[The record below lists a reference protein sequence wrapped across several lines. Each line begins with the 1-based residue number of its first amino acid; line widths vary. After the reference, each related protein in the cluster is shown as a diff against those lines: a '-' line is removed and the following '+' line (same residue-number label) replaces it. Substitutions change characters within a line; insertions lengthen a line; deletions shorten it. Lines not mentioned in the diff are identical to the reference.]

1 MCGVL
6 ARLGRL
12 GSIQSNFIAQSAQAA
27 KEAEAAKVAAEGP
40 RRRVHSDEYNFLDFL
55 IISKFSLD

>member
-1 MCGVL
+1 MCGVS
-6 ARLGRL
+6 RLGRL

-40 RRRVHSDEYNFLDFL
+40 RRRVHSDEYNFLE
-55 IISKFSLD
+55 IS